1 MSRNRRNIALLFA
14 IYFLQGM
21 VFYSPVATLYRQAAG
36 LTLFQIGTIE
46 SVSLGVMLALEA
58 PWGAAADRLGH
69 RRTIVVCTML
79 FALSKVIFWRA
90 DSFGDFLA
98 ERVLLGVC
106 LAGLSGCDS
115 AFLFAC
121 CSGEE
126 HRRVYARCE
135 AVQTMGLLLA
145 ALAWPLM
152 RENYRLS
159 ALLTAAVYTAAAVLA
174 LFLTEPEGD
183 RAEETRAASPGSF
196 REALRHT
203 LAMAPTLLAFCLLRE
218 TAQTVTVF
226 LGQLQFA
233 AAGIPQGWFGLLQAC
248 VTAAGLAGGLSHRL
262 LRRLGER
269 RMGTCLTLAGA
280 AACLL
285 PLLEPD
291 AFCSVL
297 GVMGLR
303 VVQSLLAPFALTV
316 QNERSAPAGRATQLS
331 CNAILMD
338 VAALGIYPAFGALA
352 GQEIARAL
360 LLGAVC
366 CIVAAGLYLW
376 GGKTAAFC
384 GDARRCVQKK

>member
-1 MSRNRRNIALLFA
+1 MSRNRRNIALLLA
-14 IYFLQGM
+14 VYFLQGM

-36 LTLFQIGTIE
+36 LTLFQMGTIE
-46 SVSLGVMLALEA
+46 SVCLGVMLALEV

-69 RRTIVVCTML
+69 RRTIVVCTIL

-98 ERVLLGVC
+98 ERVLLGIC

-121 CSGEE
+121 CTGEE

-135 AVQTMGLLLA
+135 AIQTLGMLLA
-145 ALAWPLM
+145 ALAWPLLGG
-152 RENYRLS
+152 NYRLS
-159 ALLTAAVYTAAAVLA
+159 ALLTAVVYTAAAVLA
-174 LFLTEPEGD
+174 LFLTEPEGE
-183 RAEETRAASPGSF
+183 REEAAQTAAPCSF
-196 REALRHT
+196 RTAVRHT
-203 LAMAPTLLAFCLLRE
+203 LALAPILLAFCLLRE

-269 RMGTCLTLAGA
+269 RMGICLTLAGA

-285 PLLEPD
+285 PLLGPG
-291 AFCSVL
+291 AICSVL
-297 GVMGLR
+297 GVVGLR
-303 VVQSLLAPFALTV
+303 AVQGLLAPFALTV
-316 QNERSAPAGRATQLS
+316 QNERSAPVGRATQLS

-352 GQEIARAL
+352 EQGTARAL
-360 LLGAVC
+360 LLGAAC
-366 CIVAAGLYLW
+366 CAAAAGLCLLD
-376 GGKTAAFC
+376 GARQSRKTA
-384 GDARRCVQKK
+384 V